1 MSSRILR
8 RRRAA
13 ESAEETVWISFSD
26 LMTALL
32 TVFMLAAVALV
43 FSLTQ
48 EQDALAQ
55 VRAEAE
61 EAKAAAEQAEARGDR
76 FDDMLN
82 SLSTS
87 EQVRAEM
94 VAEIRDTL
102 AAQGIAVEV
111 DAARTVIRVPVELL
125 GFDSGSSDI
134 RPQHEASAVVIG
146 TVVAEALVK
155 DERYRQLDTVFVEGH
170 TDDVPMESLYG
181 GNWGLSSN
189 RAISLWR
196 LWEGHLPINLGGLA
210 GHGGERLF
218 SVSGYAETRP
228 INATQVTDADRAA
241 NRRIDIRFTE
251 HRFSQEELA
260 AIRDSAGAGGA

>member
-1 MSSRILR
+1 MSTRILR
-8 RRRAA
+8 RRRAV
-13 ESAEETVWISFSD
+13 ESTEETVWISFSD

-61 EAKAAAEQAEARGDR
+61 EAKAAAEQAQARGDR
-76 FDDMLN
+76 FDAMLN
-82 SLSTS
+82 NLSTS

-102 AAQGIAVEV
+102 AAQGVSVEV
-111 DAARTVIRVPVELL
+111 DAAHTVIRVPVDLL

-134 RPQHEASAVVIG
+134 RPRNEAGALLIGSVI
-146 TVVAEALVK
+146 AEALVK
-155 DERYRQLDTVFVEGH
+155 DDRYKELDTVFVEGH
-170 TDDVPMESLYG
+170 TDDVPMDGLYG

-196 LWEGHLPINLGGLA
+196 LWEGRLPVDLGSLV
-210 GHGGERLF
+210 GHAGERLF

-228 INATQVTDADRAA
+228 VNPVQVTEADRAA
-241 NRRIDIRFTE
+241 NRRIDIRFSE
-251 HRFSQEELA
+251 HKFSQDELA
-260 AIRDSAGAGGA
+260 VIRSEVEAGGS